1 MLTFEVR
8 PERPDDNAAIHRV
21 HLAAFGRP
29 DEADLVDNL
38 RANGKLT
45 LSFVAVV
52 DGEVLGHI
60 AFSPVRIVEDERSVA
75 ALGLAPVGVLPEYQS
90 RGIGSTLIRTA
101 LQECQRSGHSV
112 VILLGHPEYYPRF
125 GFVPGSVHGVR
136 YAAPVPDEAFMVW
149 RADEESLTNIAG
161 VAHYS
166 PEFDGLD

>member
-1 MLTFEVR
+1 MLMPEIR
-8 PERPDDNAAIHRV
+8 PERPADRAAIHRV
-21 HLAAFGRP
+21 HSAAFGRP

-45 LSFVAVV
+45 LSLVAVSE
-52 DGEVLGHI
+52 GEVLGHI
-60 AFSPVRIVEDERSVA
+60 AFSPVTIVDGERSA
-75 ALGLAPVGVLPEYQS
+75 TALGLAPVGVLPDYQS
-90 RGIGSTLIRTA
+90 RGIGAALIRAA

-149 RADEESLTNIAG
+149 GADEESLTNIAG